1 MSLVYHER
9 PGVYSSYD
17 ASSIIARGSTE
28 RVIALIGKAEAK
40 AGLYR
45 LHSYAEAKE
54 AFAEGSELGR
64 MAKLAYQ
71 NGAGTVL
78 ASPVAEDTLEAYQA
92 ALALVFA
99 EKEAGFCVVGS
110 ALETV
115 QKALRD
121 AVESASKQNGECVGI
136 VGLAE
141 PTLKNLTDRAAALNS
156 ERMVL
161 VAPDVYVWGESTLA
175 GGQMAAAALAGVLT
189 DQSDPAL
196 PLNGQVLYGMTGVS
210 KMYED
215 TEIDALVKGGVTV
228 LECYGGRV
236 SGMRGITTRT
246 KTGQTEDATFRELG
260 TILVIDDVIPAIRKS
275 LRTKFARAK
284 NNVLTRNAIRS
295 QVIVELEKKKKAE
308 IIDEYGD
315 VTVTASEDDPT
326 VCLVEF
332 SFAVA
337 HGLNQIYL
345 TVHIT
350 V

>member
-121 AVESASKQNGECVGI
+121 AVESASKQNCGSGRADTQESDGPGGGSELRAYGARCAGCVCLGREHACRRSDGSCGAGRRADRS
-136 VGLAE
+136 VG
-141 PTLKNLTDRAAALNS
+141 PGAAAQRTGSVWHNRR
-156 ERMVL
+156 EQ
-161 VAPDVYVWGESTLA
+161 DV
-175 GGQMAAAALAGVLT
+175 
-189 DQSDPAL
+189 
-196 PLNGQVLYGMTGVS
+196 
-210 KMYED
+210 
-215 TEIDALVKGGVTV
+215 
-228 LECYGGRV
+228 
-236 SGMRGITTRT
+236 
-246 KTGQTEDATFRELG
+246 
-260 TILVIDDVIPAIRKS
+260 
-275 LRTKFARAK
+275 
-284 NNVLTRNAIRS
+284 
-295 QVIVELEKKKKAE
+295 
-308 IIDEYGD
+308 
-315 VTVTASEDDPT
+315 
-326 VCLVEF
+326 
-332 SFAVA
+332 
-337 HGLNQIYL
+337 
-345 TVHIT
+345 
-350 V
+350 

>member
-1 MSLVYHER
+1 M
-9 PGVYSSYD
+9 GNKD
-17 ASSIIARGSTE
+17 KKG
-28 RVIALIGKAEAK
+28 GKA
-40 AGLYR
+40 R
-45 LHSYAEAKE
+45 P
-54 AFAEGSELGR
+54 
-64 MAKLAYQ
+64 
-71 NGAGTVL
+71 GTVL

-141 PTLKNLTDRAAALNS
+141 PTLKNLTDRAAVLNS

-215 TEIDALVKGGVTV
+215 TEADGRQGACDGLLQRLPHDAL
-228 LECYGGRV
+228 
-236 SGMRGITTRT
+236 
-246 KTGQTEDATFRELG
+246 
-260 TILVIDDVIPAIRKS
+260 
-275 LRTKFARAK
+275 
-284 NNVLTRNAIRS
+284 
-295 QVIVELEKKKKAE
+295 
-308 IIDEYGD
+308 
-315 VTVTASEDDPT
+315 
-326 VCLVEF
+326 
-332 SFAVA
+332 
-337 HGLNQIYL
+337 
-345 TVHIT
+345 
-350 V
+350 

>member
-156 ERMVL
+156 S
-161 VAPDVYVWGESTLA
+161 VW
-175 GGQMAAAALAGVLT
+175 
-189 DQSDPAL
+189 
-196 PLNGQVLYGMTGVS
+196 
-210 KMYED
+210 
-215 TEIDALVKGGVTV
+215 
-228 LECYGGRV
+228 C
-236 SGMRGITTRT
+236 
-246 KTGQTEDATFRELG
+246 
-260 TILVIDDVIPAIRKS
+260 S
-275 LRTKFARAK
+275 LRRMCMSGARAR
-284 NNVLTRNAIRS
+284 L
-295 QVIVELEKKKKAE
+295 
-308 IIDEYGD
+308 
-315 VTVTASEDDPT
+315 P
-326 VCLVEF
+326 
-332 SFAVA
+332 AVRWQLRRWQA
-337 HGLNQIYL
+337 C
-345 TVHIT
+345 
-350 V
+350 

>member
-115 QKALRD
+115 QIARKCAIWRCATRWSLPPNKMANASALW
-121 AVESASKQNGECVGI
+121 
-136 VGLAE
+136 
-141 PTLKNLTDRAAALNS
+141 
-156 ERMVL
+156 
-161 VAPDVYVWGESTLA
+161 VW
-175 GGQMAAAALAGVLT
+175 
-189 DQSDPAL
+189 QSRH
-196 PLNGQVLYGMTGVS
+196 S
-210 KMYED
+210 R
-215 TEIDALVKGGVTV
+215 I
-228 LECYGGRV
+228 
-236 SGMRGITTRT
+236 
-246 KTGQTEDATFRELG
+246 
-260 TILVIDDVIPAIRKS
+260 
-275 LRTKFARAK
+275 
-284 NNVLTRNAIRS
+284 
-295 QVIVELEKKKKAE
+295 
-308 IIDEYGD
+308 
-315 VTVTASEDDPT
+315 
-326 VCLVEF
+326 
-332 SFAVA
+332 
-337 HGLNQIYL
+337 
-345 TVHIT
+345 
-350 V
+350 

>member
-17 ASSIIARGSTE
+17 ASSIIARGATE

-141 PTLKNLTDRAAALNS
+141 PTLKNLTDRAAVLNS

-228 LECYGGRV
+228 LECYGGKV
-236 SGMRGITTRT
+236 SVMRGTPTRT
-246 KTGQTEDATFRELG
+246 KTLGQTETRRSAS
-260 TILVIDDVIPAIRKS
+260 LVR
-275 LRTKFARAK
+275 FWW
-284 NNVLTRNAIRS
+284 LT
-295 QVIVELEKKKKAE
+295 
-308 IIDEYGD
+308 
-315 VTVTASEDDPT
+315 T
-326 VCLVEF
+326 
-332 SFAVA
+332 
-337 HGLNQIYL
+337 
-345 TVHIT
+345 
-350 V
+350 